1 MKIIFFF
8 HENNSQKVAGN
19 AERTVDKD
27 LKTGILIIHNG
38 VFLFDKWLKCDFLLL
53 F

>member
-1 MKIIFFF
+1 MKINSSF

-27 LKTGILIIHNG
+27 LKTGN
-38 VFLFDKWLKCDFLLL
+38 
-53 F
+53 